1 MDCLQYVFDD
11 VQLSLG
17 APFIVNNKAKRI
29 SHMNSL
35 RVWLKEPRT
44 PSKQLSIEKERD
56 QTKQKSNANW
66 ETKTWFSSSSHDFE
80 KAFSCK
86 SIIYHHVTCQS
97 LPRTYSGVPIKFLIN
112 SEG

>member
-35 RVWLKEPRT
+35 RV
-44 PSKQLSIEKERD
+44 
-56 QTKQKSNANW
+56 
-66 ETKTWFSSSSHDFE
+66 
-80 KAFSCK
+80 
-86 SIIYHHVTCQS
+86 
-97 LPRTYSGVPIKFLIN
+97 
-112 SEG
+112 